1 MIWLSLV
8 VLGLLIILLGAILI
22 AALVHGWFMLRN
34 SVPYVVL
41 PNGAMEQVIKALGI
55 RDSDVVYDLG
65 CGDGRVILAM
75 QMHNSAARYIGVEND
90 LVVWLRA
97 RWRLKGS
104 ATLVRANIEATS
116 LIHAT
121 RVFVYLGD
129 EVMAGLEPRFVSE
142 LGKGAR
148 VVSVQFP
155 LPHRAPDEVVE
166 LPASR
171 AHAARL
177 YVYNY

>member
-1 MIWLSLV
+1 
-8 VLGLLIILLGAILI
+8 
-22 AALVHGWFMLRN
+22 
-34 SVPYVVL
+34 
-41 PNGAMEQVIKALGI
+41 
-55 RDSDVVYDLG
+55 
-65 CGDGRVILAM
+65 
-75 QMHNSAARYIGVEND
+75 
-90 LVVWLRA
+90 
-97 RWRLKGS
+97 
-104 ATLVRANIEATS
+104 
-116 LIHAT
+116 
-121 RVFVYLGD
+121 
-129 EVMAGLEPRFVSE
+129 MAGLEPRFVSE